1 MFMRNVFKKIFTKI
15 KNRSMFVGA
24 SVLTA
29 ALTLA
34 AVHVKV
40 LYFLLYRPYSAYL
53 YLSSFFYKQAFLKTG
68 QFPLWDPLMMCGIS
82 DTSNMPFPLSLFRV
96 FTLAG
101 FSAIYSVFL
110 TELFFTTMGAVF
122 FYLLMRV
129 YRCARPAALLG
140 AFLYIF
146 WLYKW
151 NVSEG
156 YPMALAP
163 VVFYA
168 AQKYELTL
176 NYKHIFLGAVAV
188 GVTCL
193 TGIIHAVAVIF
204 LFHMVVIACLLK
216 QKAFLKYCLAGFLSW
231 VLGFVLALPSL
242 LPQIK
247 DLAGSQRIFYAKGM
261 FDFVN
266 LDWTKFWL
274 RFNEVLQLF
283 PFSPVFMFCFVLAFL
298 SIFFLK
304 DRKLRTVFYVSVG
317 FFVFHIVLSF
327 TQTAWKALPLIGK
340 FINAFDLYRSAAL
353 IGFIVLFFSTYLIHV
368 LTEAPVV
375 ARLKRKIL
383 VLLSAFFLTGFFA
396 FLYMVALPNAEL
408 IIAAGS
414 GVIAFV
420 LVHVFFH
427 NKFLRRG
434 LSVLLV
440 GMVFYYS
447 AVTDGIFFYRYCYK
461 MNIQKKGLPF
471 FQGIMDDFY
480 PRTYLGL
487 FADEPSMSRGLA
499 WKIMEE
505 NVAREHLRCAD
516 IGVYN
521 FYGKVR
527 FYADGLNSIY
537 GVANIYPARYYEF
550 FAWMSNTPTG
560 ETPDAAYAFGIDSE
574 LNSTLMSLAGVGWL
588 VTPEDFVSDE
598 LRLVW
603 KGEKYALYR
612 NDRVFP
618 RAFAVFQLKAFDDK
632 AGLENYLKGASY
644 EDLRSSAAVL
654 KEDVDGLPAGSV
666 SGSGN
671 GAATITIYE
680 PNQVVVEADLNADGL
695 LVLTDMFHPNWR
707 ATVDG
712 VPVEIYPAYHAFRMV
727 ALPKGNHTVRFFIKD
742 EAFTL
747 ALWISSS
754 TLIGMVLFLF
764 RKKKKRVSVTDREEK

>member
-1 MFMRNVFKKIFTKI
+1 MFI
-15 KNRSMFVGA
+15 A
-24 SVLTA
+24 SAFLIA
-29 ALTLA
+29 AFTLA
-34 AVHVKV
+34 AVHIKV

-82 DTSNMPFPLSLFRV
+82 DTSNMPFPLSLFRI
-96 FTLAG
+96 FTLSG

-110 TELFFTTMGAVF
+110 TELFFTVMGAVF

-129 YRCARPAALLG
+129 YRCSRPVALLG
-140 AFLYIF
+140 TFLYIF

-163 VVFYA
+163 AVFYA
-168 AQKYELTL
+168 VQKYELTL
-176 NYKHIFLGAVAV
+176 KYKYIFLGAVAV

-204 LFHMVVIACLLK
+204 LFHMVVIACFLK
-216 QKAFLKYCLAGFLSW
+216 QRVFWKYCLAGFLSW
-231 VLGFVLALPSL
+231 GLGFILALPSL
-242 LPQIK
+242 VPQVK
-247 DLAGSQRIFYAKGM
+247 DLPESQRIFYAKGM
-261 FDFVN
+261 FDFAN
-266 LDWTKFWL
+266 LDWSKFWL

-304 DRKLRTVFYVSVG
+304 DQKLRTVFYVSVG

-340 FINAFDLYRSAAL
+340 FINAVDLYRSAAL
-353 IGFIVLFFSTYLIHV
+353 TGFIVLFFSTYLIHV
-368 LTEAPVV
+368 LTEAPFV
-375 ARLKRKIL
+375 ARLRRKMLIF
-383 VLLSAFFLTGFFA
+383 LSAIFLTVFFA
-396 FLYMVALPNAEL
+396 FLYMVALSDAEL

-414 GVIAFV
+414 GVMAFV
-420 LVHVFFH
+420 LVHVFFRH
-427 NKFLRRG
+427 AFLRRG

-461 MNIQKKGLPF
+461 MNIQKKGFPF
-471 FQGIMDDFY
+471 FQGVMDDFY

-505 NVAREHLRCAD
+505 NVAREHLRGAD

-550 FAWMSNTPTG
+550 FSWMANTSAV
-560 ETPDAAYAFGIDSE
+560 EAPDAAYAFGIDSE
-574 LNSTLMSLAGVGWL
+574 LDPTLMSLAGVGWL
-588 VTPEDFVSDE
+588 VTPKDFVSDE

-618 RAFAVFQLKAFDDK
+618 RAFTVFQLNAFDDK
-632 AGLENYLKGASY
+632 AGLENYLKEAPDGS
-644 EDLRSSAAVL
+644 LRAAAAVL
-654 KEDVDGLPAGSV
+654 KEEVKGLPAEAV

-671 GAATITIYE
+671 GTAAITIYE

-712 VPVEIYPAYHAFRMV
+712 DPVEIYPAYHVFRMV
-727 ALPKGNHTVRFFIKD
+727 ALSKGKHTVRFFIKD
-742 EAFTL
+742 DAFTL
-747 ALWISSS
+747 ALWASSGA
-754 TLIGMVLFLF
+754 LIGMVLFF
-764 RKKKKRVSVTDREEK
+764 FWRKRKSVSEADQKGK